1 MDATTPTPRPGIP
14 AAFAS
19 VATVREAVVAID
31 ADSCI
36 LMDANASMSVR
47 DVAGLD
53 ETGEEPDVSRRLA
66 RSHEH
71 AEAGAIED
79 LVRLRWET
87 LAPLDSSLAL

>member
-1 MDATTPTPRPGIP
+1 M
-14 AAFAS
+14 AS
-19 VATVREAVVAID
+19 R
-31 ADSCI
+31 S
-36 LMDANASMSVR
+36 
-47 DVAGLD
+47 D
-53 ETGEEPDVSRRLA
+53 ETGEEPDVSRRIA